1 MHTLHPP
8 HFFVATGRFTF
19 AVIMVA
25 PPVDRQA
32 MIHALFKMMDADD
45 SLSIDESEFLS
56 IFSDKEV
63 CSA

>member
-1 MHTLHPP
+1 
-8 HFFVATGRFTF
+8 
-19 AVIMVA
+19 MVA